1 VDQSVSKITV
11 IENILDK
18 VDHMII
24 GGGMTFTFVKALGGK
39 IGDSIC
45 EDDKQNCLGNFKIG
59 KRKGYKFI
67 PVDVVAANAFS
78 NDAETKIVNVDSIPD
93 GWQGLDAGPKS
104 LANFE
109 K

>member
-1 VDQSVSKITV
+1 MAK
-11 IENILDK
+11 E
-18 VDHMII
+18 
-24 GGGMTFTFVKALGGK
+24 
-39 IGDSIC
+39 
-45 EDDKQNCLGNFKIG
+45 
-59 KRKGYKFI
+59 KGVQIHI

-104 LANFE
+104 FNFE

>member
-1 VDQSVSKITV
+1 LAK
-11 IENILDK
+11 E
-18 VDHMII
+18 
-24 GGGMTFTFVKALGGK
+24 
-39 IGDSIC
+39 
-45 EDDKQNCLGNFKIG
+45 
-59 KRKGYKFI
+59 RYKFI
-67 PVDVVAANAFS
+67 YRLVAANAFS